1 MTPKSVE
8 PLNEEALRAFLD
20 NQIKNVENTIIED
33 YSFNT
38 FGFTEIFKNGF
49 LLTNGYKSV
58 DVELMASEDNY
69 LDLAHNK
76 YLSVEEKWNPKGLGK
91 SFRDIESLDLLNAV
105 NKNDGYTKYYRQAD
119 AEKIMTHNEPDLG

>member
-58 DVELMASEDNY
+58 NVELMASEDNY

-76 YLSVEEKWNPKGLGK
+76 YLSVEEKWNPKEIAIFEAAMCRFGK
-91 SFRDIESLDLLNAV
+91 QFGFMASLV
-105 NKNDGYTKYYRQAD
+105 NYNFYY
-119 AEKIMTHNEPDLG
+119 III